1 MQFKV
6 MNRSEAIQYAKNKHA
21 ERAAIVSITSRNRS
35 NASLS
40 IGGGNNI
47 QSIIFLSFDD
57 TESSI
62 GGISELQAKNI
73 IDYIDSMNY
82 CSLRCWREP

>member
-57 TESSI
+57 TESTYI
-62 GGISELQAKNI
+62 AKTSVMWYNK
-73 IDYIDSMNY
+73 YITMKGEARGKSCAN
-82 CSLRCWREP
+82 